1 MQRLHKIPL
10 TMLNDERAVAG
21 FIQFDPPGV
30 ITMLAD
36 IQLTVS
42 QFISIVAKVYYRFS
56 SKAFTAVSFP
66 TNRNIWTRRLM
77 AIALSDRANTNVLT
91 FLSVVNA
98 S

>member
-1 MQRLHKIPL
+1 MQRLHKSQI

-21 FIQFDPPGV
+21 FVQFDPAGV

-42 QFISIVAKVYYRFS
+42 QFITIVAKVYYRFS

-66 TNRNIWTRRLM
+66 TNQYIWTRRLM
-77 AIALSDRANTNVLT
+77 AIALSDRPNTNVLT
-91 FLSVVNA
+91 FLSVVNT